1 MKISAIAAIGK
12 NNEIG
17 LNNKLIWKI
26 SEDLKNFKKITMGH
40 FLVMGRKT
48 YESIG
53 KNLEG
58 RKLIILT
65 SDPYY
70 KAGEHITAQGIDEAI
85 FYARKHGEDELMIC
99 GGEKVYRDFYSRCD
113 QMYIS
118 RVDFEGEA
126 DTFFPQINM
135 DDWKIDREEFFPSK
149 DDDTP
154 SWTFQVLT
162 RKS

>member
-70 KAGEHITAQGIDEAI
+70 KAGEHITAQGVDEAI
-85 FYARKHGEDELMIC
+85 FYAKKHGEDELMIC
-99 GGEKVYRDFYSRCD
+99 GERKYIVTFIVAVTRCISVMLSLKVKRIHFSHKLIWTNGKLIERNFFHREMMIHLHGLFRC
-113 QMYIS
+113 
-118 RVDFEGEA
+118 
-126 DTFFPQINM
+126 
-135 DDWKIDREEFFPSK
+135 
-149 DDDTP
+149 
-154 SWTFQVLT
+154 
-162 RKS
+162 